1 MNHPRRGV
9 ARANRS
15 PVRRHLP
22 SAVTILRRSIT
33 DQIEAVILADPTC
46 SRASSQ
52 QVDRLLACSEAF
64 GGQL

>member
-1 MNHPRRGV
+1 MKTYP
-9 ARANRS
+9 NRLAS
-15 PVRRHLP
+15 GTRLT
-22 SAVTILRRSIT
+22 ATAILRHSIT

-64 GGQL
+64 GGQP